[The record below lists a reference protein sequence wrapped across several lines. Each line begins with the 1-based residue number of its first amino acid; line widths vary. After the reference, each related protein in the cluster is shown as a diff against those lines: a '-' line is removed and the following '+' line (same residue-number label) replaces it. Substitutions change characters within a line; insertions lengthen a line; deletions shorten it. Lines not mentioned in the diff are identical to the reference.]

1 MCTHI
6 YTTDTYTY
14 VYMYMW
20 ICVFAALFNYI
31 PTYICMYVHT
41 YMFINMCMYN
51 FVIKQSS
58 HQSPHE
64 RIWADKALKHIG
76 LLLRANAP
84 NHRVSSPSKGP
95 TQFRTSLVLFGWSHC
110 LELHPWRGWVL
121 KSSPWPPCK
130 EGQGRLPQAHHLP
143 CVCLW
148 SLCVLDS
155 AVVSG
160 WPEGKCCI

>member
-1 MCTHI
+1 
-6 YTTDTYTY
+6 
-14 VYMYMW
+14 
-20 ICVFAALFNYI
+20 
-31 PTYICMYVHT
+31 MYVHT

-95 TQFRTSLVLFGWSHC
+95 TQFRTESAALWMVSLLRAAPLAGVG
-110 LELHPWRGWVL
+110 
-121 KSSPWPPCK
+121 
-130 EGQGRLPQAHHLP
+130 
-143 CVCLW
+143 
-148 SLCVLDS
+148 
-155 AVVSG
+155 
-160 WPEGKCCI
+160 PEIITLAPV